1 MLIAV
6 TRLRLRSVRFLV
18 PFLWYAVPSGRQ
30 AKGWPGNRGA
40 MFRRSRGL
48 RFWTVTAWQEE
59 AALNAYRV
67 ASPHREAMPWLLGWC
82 DEAAVAHWLQESAT
96 LPTWEEAAARL
107 RAEGRLSKV
116 RYPSPDQQAGR
127 IAAT

>member
-6 TRLRLRSVRFLV
+6 TRLRLRSARFLL
-18 PFLWYAVPSGRQ
+18 PFLWYALRSARQ
-30 AKGWPGNRGA
+30 ARGWPGNRGTR
-40 MFRRSRGL
+40 FRRSCGL

-67 ASPHREAMPWLLGWC
+67 ASPHREAMPRLLGWC
-82 DEAAVAHWLQESAT
+82 DEAALAHWQQENDT

-107 RAEGRLSKV
+107 RAGGRLSKV
-116 RYPSPDQQAGR
+116 QCPSPDQRAGR
-127 IAAT
+127 IVAT